1 VQLDVRLQRDMD
13 KKKKRGQTD
22 PEDEEDTLSY
32 MERKKMPFLN
42 EEEGVFAVKDTTSL
56 NTAPSVFDRTAV
68 FRTRG

>member
-1 VQLDVRLQRDMD
+1 MQLDVRLQRDMD
-13 KKKKRGQTD
+13 KKKKRGRTD

-42 EEEGVFAVKDTTSL
+42 EDEGAFAVKDMTSL